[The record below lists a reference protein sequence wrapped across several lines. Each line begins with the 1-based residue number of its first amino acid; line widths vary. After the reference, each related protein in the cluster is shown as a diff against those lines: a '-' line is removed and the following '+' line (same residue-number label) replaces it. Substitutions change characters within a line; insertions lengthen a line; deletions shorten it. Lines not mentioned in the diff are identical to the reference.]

1 MKKKRC
7 LSVVIISLL
16 LGISCFIMAG
26 CANKDNEDKDDTKI
40 EQNLDKKE
48 DAEDFNKKDE
58 NLNDYFGFDDKENK
72 TLDSDKDIKDKEN
85 IESNNDTKQTNIDE
99 TQQLNID
106 NEINSKD
113 EVKKDDDK
121 NFSDVKSKSSKE
133 SNDNSKNK
141 KVKKKSGFKR
151 GIALVAGAVIV
162 AILGGAIGAGGV
174 YYAFKNSIPVST
186 LENNSNTSVNPP
198 AFKGEDGALTVP
210 QVVEKVTPAVV
221 GVSTKSLVRDQFFNV
236 KEQEGLGSGFII
248 NEDGYVVTNY
258 HVINGA
264 QEVKVIFSDGKEVNA
279 KVVNYDAERDIAVI
293 KITDDVK
300 MPGIAQLGDSSTV
313 KAGEEVIAIGNP
325 LGKEFSSTVTKGIV
339 SSPNRK
345 MKTENGNVLDYI
357 QTDAAINPGNSGG
370 PLINSKGEVIG
381 INTAKKVGEDIE
393 GIGFAIP
400 INEVKTRLGSLSKPI
415 LKLGITARTV
425 TPELAKEN
433 KLEEGVYV
441 VGVQEFSPAEKA
453 GLKIGDLIVEFGG
466 KRVKTL
472 EELNQVKSQYNDGD
486 SVPVEIIRDGK
497 KVNLNLTLVA
507 N

>member
-1 MKKKRC
+1 M
-7 LSVVIISLL
+7 S
-16 LGISCFIMAG
+16 
-26 CANKDNEDKDDTKI
+26 
-40 EQNLDKKE
+40 
-48 DAEDFNKKDE
+48 DFNKKDE

-174 YYAFKNSIPVST
+174 YYVFKNSIPVST

-393 GIGFAIP
+393 GIGFAIH

>member
-1 MKKKRC
+1 M
-7 LSVVIISLL
+7 S
-16 LGISCFIMAG
+16 
-26 CANKDNEDKDDTKI
+26 
-40 EQNLDKKE
+40 
-48 DAEDFNKKDE
+48 DFNKKDE

-72 TLDSDKDIKDKEN
+72 TLDSDKDIEDKEN

-106 NEINSKD
+106 NKINSKD
-113 EVKKDDDK
+113 EVKREEDK
-121 NFSDVKSKSSKE
+121 NSSDIKAKSSKE
-133 SNDNSKNK
+133 SKDNSKNK

-162 AILGGAIGAGGV
+162 AMLGGVIGAGGV
-174 YYAFKNSIPVST
+174 YYAFKNSIPVSK
-186 LENNSNTSVNPP
+186 LENNSNTSANPP
-198 AFKGEDGALTVP
+198 EFKGEDGALTVP

-248 NEDGYVVTNY
+248 NEEGYVVTNY

-279 KVVNYDAERDIAVI
+279 KVINYDAERDIAVI

>member
-1 MKKKRC
+1 M
-7 LSVVIISLL
+7 S
-16 LGISCFIMAG
+16 
-26 CANKDNEDKDDTKI
+26 
-40 EQNLDKKE
+40 
-48 DAEDFNKKDE
+48 DFNKKDE

-113 EVKKDDDK
+113 EVKREEDK
-121 NFSDVKSKSSKE
+121 NSSDIKAKSSKE

>member
-1 MKKKRC
+1 M
-7 LSVVIISLL
+7 S
-16 LGISCFIMAG
+16 
-26 CANKDNEDKDDTKI
+26 
-40 EQNLDKKE
+40 
-48 DAEDFNKKDE
+48 DFNKKDE

-113 EVKKDDDK
+113 EVKKEDDK
-121 NFSDVKSKSSKE
+121 NLSDVKSKSSKE

-248 NEDGYVVTNY
+248 NEEGYVVTNY

-497 KVNLNLTLVA
+497 KVNLNLIKDVYQIILLLF
-507 N
+507 

>member
-1 MKKKRC
+1 M
-7 LSVVIISLL
+7 S
-16 LGISCFIMAG
+16 
-26 CANKDNEDKDDTKI
+26 
-40 EQNLDKKE
+40 
-48 DAEDFNKKDE
+48 DFNKKDE

-113 EVKKDDDK
+113 EVKKEDDK

-133 SNDNSKNK
+133 SNDNSKNI

>member
-1 MKKKRC
+1 M
-7 LSVVIISLL
+7 S
-16 LGISCFIMAG
+16 
-26 CANKDNEDKDDTKI
+26 
-40 EQNLDKKE
+40 
-48 DAEDFNKKDE
+48 DFNKKDE

-248 NEDGYVVTNY
+248 NEEGYVVTNY

>member
-1 MKKKRC
+1 M
-7 LSVVIISLL
+7 S
-16 LGISCFIMAG
+16 
-26 CANKDNEDKDDTKI
+26 
-40 EQNLDKKE
+40 
-48 DAEDFNKKDE
+48 DFNKKDE

-72 TLDSDKDIKDKEN
+72 DLGSGKDTQDKEN
-85 IESNNDTKQTNIDE
+85 VELNNDTNQTDIE
-99 TQQLNID
+99 QTQHLNID
-106 NEINSKD
+106 DKINSKE
-113 EVKKDDDK
+113 EVKQEEDPKV
-121 NFSDVKSKSSKE
+121 SDVKAKSLKE

-141 KVKKKSGFKR
+141 KVKKKNGFKR
-151 GIALVAGAVIV
+151 GIAMIAGAVIV

-174 YYAFKNSIPVST
+174 YYAFKNRIPVST
-186 LENNSNTSVNPP
+186 LENTSNNAANPP

-248 NEDGYVVTNY
+248 NEEGYVVTNY

-279 KVVNYDAERDIAVI
+279 KVINYDAERDIAVI

-453 GLKIGDLIVEFGG
+453 GLKIGDLIIEFGG

-472 EELNQVKSQYNDGD
+472 EELNQAKSQYNDGD

>member
-1 MKKKRC
+1 M
-7 LSVVIISLL
+7 S
-16 LGISCFIMAG
+16 
-26 CANKDNEDKDDTKI
+26 
-40 EQNLDKKE
+40 
-48 DAEDFNKKDE
+48 DFNKKDE

-113 EVKKDDDK
+113 EVKKEDDK
-121 NFSDVKSKSSKE
+121 NFSDVKAKSSKE

-236 KEQEGLGSGFII
+236 KEQEGWFQQETEGMGSGFII

>member
-1 MKKKRC
+1 M
-7 LSVVIISLL
+7 S
-16 LGISCFIMAG
+16 
-26 CANKDNEDKDDTKI
+26 
-40 EQNLDKKE
+40 
-48 DAEDFNKKDE
+48 DFNKKDE

-113 EVKKDDDK
+113 EVKKEDDK
-121 NFSDVKSKSSKE
+121 NFSDVKAKSSKE

-453 GLKIGDLIVEFGG
+453 GLKIGDLIIEFGG

-472 EELNQVKSQYNDGD
+472 EELNQAKSQYNDGD

>member
-1 MKKKRC
+1 M
-7 LSVVIISLL
+7 S
-16 LGISCFIMAG
+16 
-26 CANKDNEDKDDTKI
+26 
-40 EQNLDKKE
+40 
-48 DAEDFNKKDE
+48 DFNKKDE

-72 TLDSDKDIKDKEN
+72 DLGSGKDTQDKEN
-85 IESNNDTKQTNIDE
+85 VELNNDTNQTDIE
-99 TQQLNID
+99 QTQQLNID

-121 NFSDVKSKSSKE
+121 NFSDVRSKSSKE

>member
-1 MKKKRC
+1 M
-7 LSVVIISLL
+7 S
-16 LGISCFIMAG
+16 
-26 CANKDNEDKDDTKI
+26 
-40 EQNLDKKE
+40 
-48 DAEDFNKKDE
+48 DFNKKDE

-72 TLDSDKDIKDKEN
+72 TLDSEKDIKDKVN
-85 IESNNDTKQTNIDE
+85 TESNNDTKQTNIDE
-99 TQQLNID
+99 TQHLNID
-106 NEINSKD
+106 NEINSKE
-113 EVKKDDDK
+113 EVKREE
-121 NFSDVKSKSSKE
+121 NTKSSHEKAKGVKD

-151 GIALVAGAVIV
+151 GIALIAGAVIV

-174 YYAFKNSIPVST
+174 YCAFKNSIPVST

-198 AFKGEDGALTVP
+198 SFKGEDGALTVP

-248 NEDGYVVTNY
+248 NEEGYVVTNY

-279 KVVNYDAERDIAVI
+279 KVINYDPERDIAVI

-300 MPGIAQLGDSSTV
+300 MPGIAELGDSSTV

-497 KVNLNLTLVA
+497 KVNLNLILVA

>member
-1 MKKKRC
+1 M
-7 LSVVIISLL
+7 S
-16 LGISCFIMAG
+16 
-26 CANKDNEDKDDTKI
+26 
-40 EQNLDKKE
+40 
-48 DAEDFNKKDE
+48 DFNKKDE

-72 TLDSDKDIKDKEN
+72 DLGSGKDTQDKEN
-85 IESNNDTKQTNIDE
+85 VELNNDTNQTDIE
-99 TQQLNID
+99 QTQHLNID
-106 NEINSKD
+106 DKINSKE
-113 EVKKDDDK
+113 EVKQEEDPKV
-121 NFSDVKSKSSKE
+121 SDVKAKSLKE

-141 KVKKKSGFKR
+141 KIKKKNGFKR
-151 GIALVAGAVIV
+151 GIAMIAGAVIV
-162 AILGGAIGAGGV
+162 AMLGGAIGAGGV
-174 YYAFKNSIPVST
+174 YYAFKNRIPVST
-186 LENNSNTSVNPP
+186 LENTSNNAANPP

-248 NEDGYVVTNY
+248 NEEGYVVTNY

-279 KVVNYDAERDIAVI
+279 KVINYDAERDIAVI

-370 PLINSKGEVIG
+370 PLLNSKGEVIG

-453 GLKIGDLIVEFGG
+453 GLKIGDLIIEFGG

-472 EELNQVKSQYNDGD
+472 EELNQAKSQYNDGD

>member
-1 MKKKRC
+1 M
-7 LSVVIISLL
+7 S
-16 LGISCFIMAG
+16 
-26 CANKDNEDKDDTKI
+26 
-40 EQNLDKKE
+40 
-48 DAEDFNKKDE
+48 DFNKKDE

-72 TLDSDKDIKDKEN
+72 TLDSEKDIKDKVN
-85 IESNNDTKQTNIDE
+85 TESNNDTKQTNIDE
-99 TQQLNID
+99 TQHLNID
-106 NEINSKD
+106 NEINSKE
-113 EVKKDDDK
+113 EVKREENTESSHEKAKGVKD
-121 NFSDVKSKSSKE
+121 

-151 GIALVAGAVIV
+151 GIALIAGAVIV

-174 YYAFKNSIPVST
+174 YCAFKNSIPVST

-248 NEDGYVVTNY
+248 NEEGYVVTNY

-357 QTDAAINPGNSGG
+357 QTDAAMNPGNSGG

-453 GLKIGDLIVEFGG
+453 GLKIGDLIIEFGG

-472 EELNQVKSQYNDGD
+472 EELNQAKSQYNDGD

>member
-1 MKKKRC
+1 M
-7 LSVVIISLL
+7 S
-16 LGISCFIMAG
+16 
-26 CANKDNEDKDDTKI
+26 
-40 EQNLDKKE
+40 
-48 DAEDFNKKDE
+48 DFNKKDE

-151 GIALVAGAVIV
+151 VIALVAGAVIV

>member
-1 MKKKRC
+1 M
-7 LSVVIISLL
+7 S
-16 LGISCFIMAG
+16 
-26 CANKDNEDKDDTKI
+26 
-40 EQNLDKKE
+40 
-48 DAEDFNKKDE
+48 DFNKKDE

-113 EVKKDDDK
+113 EVKKEEDK
-121 NFSDVKSKSSKE
+121 NSSDIKAKSSKE

-162 AILGGAIGAGGV
+162 AMLGGVIGAGGV
-174 YYAFKNSIPVST
+174 YYAFKNSIPVSK
-186 LENNSNTSVNPP
+186 LENNSNPSANPP
-198 AFKGEDGALTVP
+198 EFKGEDGALTVP

-248 NEDGYVVTNY
+248 NEEGYVVTNY

-279 KVVNYDAERDIAVI
+279 KVINYDAERDIAVI

-453 GLKIGDLIVEFGG
+453 GLKIGDLIIEFGG

-472 EELNQVKSQYNDGD
+472 EELNQAKSQYNDGD
-486 SVPVEIIRDGK
+486 SVPVEVIRDGK

>member
-1 MKKKRC
+1 M
-7 LSVVIISLL
+7 S
-16 LGISCFIMAG
+16 
-26 CANKDNEDKDDTKI
+26 
-40 EQNLDKKE
+40 
-48 DAEDFNKKDE
+48 DFNKKDE

-198 AFKGEDGALTVP
+198 AFKGEDGELTVP

-472 EELNQVKSQYNDGD
+472 EELNKVKSQYNDGD

>member
-1 MKKKRC
+1 M
-7 LSVVIISLL
+7 S
-16 LGISCFIMAG
+16 
-26 CANKDNEDKDDTKI
+26 
-40 EQNLDKKE
+40 
-48 DAEDFNKKDE
+48 DFNKKDE
-58 NLNDYFGFDDKENK
+58 GIDNYFGME
-72 TLDSDKDIKDKEN
+72 DKEN
-85 IESNNDTKQTNIDE
+85 IESNNYTEQTNIDE
-99 TQQLNID
+99 TNKFNID

-113 EVKKDDDK
+113 EVEKEDDK
-121 NFSDVKSKSSKE
+121 NFSDIKSKN
-133 SNDNSKNK
+133 SNDNIKSKN
-141 KVKKKSGFKR
+141 VKKKSGFKR
-151 GIALVAGAVIV
+151 VIALVAGAVIV
-162 AILGGAIGAGGV
+162 AILGGAIGASGV

-186 LENNSNTSVNPP
+186 LENNSNTQVNPP
-198 AFKGEDGALTVP
+198 AFKVEDGALTVP

-293 KITDDVK
+293 KITDNVK
-300 MPGIAQLGDSSTV
+300 MPGIAQLGDSSIV

-325 LGKEFSSTVTKGIV
+325 LGKEFSSTVTKGII

-433 KLEEGVYV
+433 NIEEGIYV
-441 VGVQEFSPAEKA
+441 VGVQEFSPAEKS
-453 GLKIGDLIVEFGG
+453 GLKIGDLIIAFGG

-472 EELNQVKSQYNDGD
+472 EELNQIKSQYNDGD
-486 SVPVEIIRDGK
+486 SVPIEIIRDGK

>member
-1 MKKKRC
+1 M
-7 LSVVIISLL
+7 S
-16 LGISCFIMAG
+16 
-26 CANKDNEDKDDTKI
+26 
-40 EQNLDKKE
+40 
-48 DAEDFNKKDE
+48 DFNKKDE

-113 EVKKDDDK
+113 EVKKEDDK

-174 YYAFKNSIPVST
+174 YYVFKNSIPVST

>member
-1 MKKKRC
+1 M
-7 LSVVIISLL
+7 S
-16 LGISCFIMAG
+16 
-26 CANKDNEDKDDTKI
+26 
-40 EQNLDKKE
+40 
-48 DAEDFNKKDE
+48 DFNKKDE

-85 IESNNDTKQTNIDE
+85 IESNNNTKQTNIDE

-113 EVKKDDDK
+113 EVKKEDDK

>member
-1 MKKKRC
+1 M
-7 LSVVIISLL
+7 S
-16 LGISCFIMAG
+16 
-26 CANKDNEDKDDTKI
+26 
-40 EQNLDKKE
+40 
-48 DAEDFNKKDE
+48 DFNKKDE

-174 YYAFKNSIPVST
+174 YYAFKNSILVST

-497 KVNLNLTLVA
+497 KVNLIA

>member
-1 MKKKRC
+1 M
-7 LSVVIISLL
+7 S
-16 LGISCFIMAG
+16 
-26 CANKDNEDKDDTKI
+26 
-40 EQNLDKKE
+40 
-48 DAEDFNKKDE
+48 DFNKKDE

-85 IESNNDTKQTNIDE
+85 IESNNDTKQTNIEE

>member
-1 MKKKRC
+1 M
-7 LSVVIISLL
+7 S
-16 LGISCFIMAG
+16 
-26 CANKDNEDKDDTKI
+26 
-40 EQNLDKKE
+40 
-48 DAEDFNKKDE
+48 DFNKKDE

-113 EVKKDDDK
+113 EVKKEDDK
-121 NFSDVKSKSSKE
+121 NFSDVKAKSSKE

-162 AILGGAIGAGGV
+162 AILGGAIGAGRV

>member
-1 MKKKRC
+1 M
-7 LSVVIISLL
+7 S
-16 LGISCFIMAG
+16 
-26 CANKDNEDKDDTKI
+26 
-40 EQNLDKKE
+40 
-48 DAEDFNKKDE
+48 DFNKKDE

-121 NFSDVKSKSSKE
+121 NFSDVKAKSSKE

-486 SVPVEIIRDGK
+486 SVQVEIIRDGK

>member
-1 MKKKRC
+1 M
-7 LSVVIISLL
+7 S
-16 LGISCFIMAG
+16 
-26 CANKDNEDKDDTKI
+26 
-40 EQNLDKKE
+40 
-48 DAEDFNKKDE
+48 DFNKKDE

-133 SNDNSKNK
+133 SNNNSKNK

-151 GIALVAGAVIV
+151 GLVLVAGAVIV

>member
-1 MKKKRC
+1 M
-7 LSVVIISLL
+7 S
-16 LGISCFIMAG
+16 
-26 CANKDNEDKDDTKI
+26 
-40 EQNLDKKE
+40 
-48 DAEDFNKKDE
+48 DFNKKDE

-113 EVKKDDDK
+113 EVKKEDDK
-121 NFSDVKSKSSKE
+121 NFSDVKAKSSKE

-486 SVPVEIIRDGK
+486 SVTVEIIRDGK

>member
-1 MKKKRC
+1 M
-7 LSVVIISLL
+7 S
-16 LGISCFIMAG
+16 
-26 CANKDNEDKDDTKI
+26 
-40 EQNLDKKE
+40 
-48 DAEDFNKKDE
+48 DFNKKDE

-248 NEDGYVVTNY
+248 NENGYVVTNY

>member
-1 MKKKRC
+1 M
-7 LSVVIISLL
+7 S
-16 LGISCFIMAG
+16 
-26 CANKDNEDKDDTKI
+26 
-40 EQNLDKKE
+40 
-48 DAEDFNKKDE
+48 DFNKKDE

-497 KVNLNLTLVA
+497 KVNLNLILVA

>member
-1 MKKKRC
+1 M
-7 LSVVIISLL
+7 S
-16 LGISCFIMAG
+16 
-26 CANKDNEDKDDTKI
+26 
-40 EQNLDKKE
+40 
-48 DAEDFNKKDE
+48 DFNKKDE

-113 EVKKDDDK
+113 EVKKEDDK
-121 NFSDVKSKSSKE
+121 NFSDVKWKSSKE

>member
-1 MKKKRC
+1 M
-7 LSVVIISLL
+7 S
-16 LGISCFIMAG
+16 
-26 CANKDNEDKDDTKI
+26 
-40 EQNLDKKE
+40 
-48 DAEDFNKKDE
+48 DFNKKNE

>member
-1 MKKKRC
+1 M
-7 LSVVIISLL
+7 S
-16 LGISCFIMAG
+16 
-26 CANKDNEDKDDTKI
+26 
-40 EQNLDKKE
+40 
-48 DAEDFNKKDE
+48 DFNKKDE

-486 SVPVEIIRDGK
+486 SVPVEIIRDSK

>member
-1 MKKKRC
+1 M
-7 LSVVIISLL
+7 S
-16 LGISCFIMAG
+16 
-26 CANKDNEDKDDTKI
+26 
-40 EQNLDKKE
+40 
-48 DAEDFNKKDE
+48 DFNKKDE

-466 KRVKTL
+466 KRVKPL

>member
-1 MKKKRC
+1 M
-7 LSVVIISLL
+7 S
-16 LGISCFIMAG
+16 
-26 CANKDNEDKDDTKI
+26 
-40 EQNLDKKE
+40 
-48 DAEDFNKKDE
+48 DFNKKDE

-72 TLDSDKDIKDKEN
+72 TLDSEKDIKDKVN
-85 IESNNDTKQTNIDE
+85 TESNNDTKQTNIDE
-99 TQQLNID
+99 TQHLNID
-106 NEINSKD
+106 NEINSKE
-113 EVKKDDDK
+113 EVKREE
-121 NFSDVKSKSSKE
+121 NTKSSHEKAKGVKD

-151 GIALVAGAVIV
+151 GIALIAGAVIV

-174 YYAFKNSIPVST
+174 YCAFKNSIPVST

-198 AFKGEDGALTVP
+198 SFKGEDGALTVP

-300 MPGIAQLGDSSTV
+300 MPGIAELGDSSTV

-453 GLKIGDLIVEFGG
+453 GLKIGDLIIEFGG

-472 EELNQVKSQYNDGD
+472 EELNQAKSQYNDGD

>member
-1 MKKKRC
+1 M
-7 LSVVIISLL
+7 S
-16 LGISCFIMAG
+16 
-26 CANKDNEDKDDTKI
+26 
-40 EQNLDKKE
+40 
-48 DAEDFNKKDE
+48 DFNKKDE

-113 EVKKDDDK
+113 EVKKDDVK

-198 AFKGEDGALTVP
+198 AFKGEDGELTVP

>member
-1 MKKKRC
+1 M
-7 LSVVIISLL
+7 S
-16 LGISCFIMAG
+16 
-26 CANKDNEDKDDTKI
+26 
-40 EQNLDKKE
+40 
-48 DAEDFNKKDE
+48 DFNKKDE

-85 IESNNDTKQTNIDE
+85 IESNNNTKQTNIDE

>member
-1 MKKKRC
+1 M
-7 LSVVIISLL
+7 S
-16 LGISCFIMAG
+16 
-26 CANKDNEDKDDTKI
+26 
-40 EQNLDKKE
+40 
-48 DAEDFNKKDE
+48 DFNKKDE

-151 GIALVAGAVIV
+151 EIALVAGAVIV

-174 YYAFKNSIPVST
+174 YYVFKNSIPVST

>member
-1 MKKKRC
+1 M
-7 LSVVIISLL
+7 S
-16 LGISCFIMAG
+16 
-26 CANKDNEDKDDTKI
+26 
-40 EQNLDKKE
+40 
-48 DAEDFNKKDE
+48 DFNKKDE

-72 TLDSDKDIKDKEN
+72 TLDSDKDIEDKEN
-85 IESNNDTKQTNIDE
+85 IELNNDTKQTNIDE

-106 NEINSKD
+106 NKINSKD
-113 EVKKDDDK
+113 EVKREEDK
-121 NFSDVKSKSSKE
+121 NSSDIKAKSSKE
-133 SNDNSKNK
+133 SNDNNKNK

-162 AILGGAIGAGGV
+162 AMLGGVIGAGGV

-186 LENNSNTSVNPP
+186 LENNSNTSANPP
-198 AFKGEDGALTVP
+198 EFKGEDGALTVP

-248 NEDGYVVTNY
+248 NEEGYVVTNY

-279 KVVNYDAERDIAVI
+279 KVINYDAERDIAVI

>member
-1 MKKKRC
+1 M
-7 LSVVIISLL
+7 S
-16 LGISCFIMAG
+16 
-26 CANKDNEDKDDTKI
+26 
-40 EQNLDKKE
+40 
-48 DAEDFNKKDE
+48 DFNKKDE

-198 AFKGEDGALTVP
+198 AFKGEDGELTVP